1 MSSHQ
6 KAVAR
11 TPEWAKIYD
20 GTESSDA
27 SSEDAST
34 STSTDRAGFVASA
47 ASTAIADGTDES
59 DSTDTPVSGR
69 HSKSHRNVDVL
80 SFPGLKPEKQIQWE
94 QLTIVSDAPPIGTG
108 SQADIFVGYIDH
120 AGGKKK
126 VAVKISTSPSVLD
139 EHVLLS
145 HISHSNILSTVGY
158 CIIPPTMSR
167 LNTWQF
173 AGVYDYASQR
183 DLKSYLKTHEYW
195 RCDATIMSRVFD
207 DILAG
212 IEHLHSLPTPLV
224 HMDLKPDNCLLDC
237 VGRVVIAD
245 FGLCQ
250 QVAEGMA
257 IQGTPSYLSPEVV
270 VEWFNK
276 SRTAKFTPK
285 IDIFSF
291 GVLVVYCLTGRYPFK
306 RITAR
311 LKSGRKL
318 NTAGLMKHFTPS
330 DDLLLRIAT
339 IDRRFIRMVRA
350 CLQMRAEDR
359 PTAAALRAM
368 LRADS

>member
-1 MSSHQ
+1 VVFSPATFFILNNLTACLCSRANVLISSRA
-6 KAVAR
+6 AVNGAR
-11 TPEWAKIYD
+11 
-20 GTESSDA
+20 
-27 SSEDAST
+27 
-34 STSTDRAGFVASA
+34 
-47 ASTAIADGTDES
+47 
-59 DSTDTPVSGR
+59 
-69 HSKSHRNVDVL
+69 
-80 SFPGLKPEKQIQWE
+80 
-94 QLTIVSDAPPIGTG
+94 
-108 SQADIFVGYIDH
+108 
-120 AGGKKK
+120 KK
-126 VAVKISTSPSVLD
+126 VAVKISTSPSVLE
-139 EHVLLS
+139 EHVLLRFVELFLS
-145 HISHSNILSTVGY
+145 YNARAPIAVLTSLFTSRSQIQHSNILSTVGY
-158 CIIPPTMSR
+158 SIIPATLSR
-167 LNTWQF
+167 TNTWQF
-173 AGVYDYASQR
+173 AGIYDYASQR

-207 DILAG
+207 DILSG

-250 QVAEGMA
+250 QVADGMA

-276 SRTAKFTPK
+276 SRTALFTPK

-318 NTAGLMKHFTPS
+318 NTTGLMKHFTPS

-350 CLQMRAEDR
+350 CLQMRPEDR
-359 PTAAALRAM
+359 PTATALRAM